1 MTSGESNKL
10 DELSGKGDTQG
21 LMQFISMVTE
31 SINMVQDI
39 ETKSE
44 TTVNKT
50 KTEAVEKRTQV
61 KKAWKNSYA
70 KNLKNFNFLW
80 EEENLLS
87 FQKFVLSR
95 NCGFFCPI
103 IIWKRKF
110 PSDPF
115 TAFQEDA
122 LTFAFVSLPFSSM
135 TRYQIDP
142 D

>member
-61 KKAWKNSYA
+61 KKAWKNYYA
-70 KNLKNFNFLW
+70 K
-80 EEENLLS
+80 
-87 FQKFVLSR
+87 KF
-95 NCGFFCPI
+95 
-103 IIWKRKF
+103 KK
-110 PSDPF
+110 
-115 TAFQEDA
+115 
-122 LTFAFVSLPFSSM
+122 
-135 TRYQIDP
+135 
-142 D
+142 

>member
-70 KNLKNFNFLW
+70 K
-80 EEENLLS
+80 
-87 FQKFVLSR
+87 KF
-95 NCGFFCPI
+95 
-103 IIWKRKF
+103 KK
-110 PSDPF
+110 
-115 TAFQEDA
+115 
-122 LTFAFVSLPFSSM
+122 
-135 TRYQIDP
+135 
-142 D
+142 

>member
-61 KKAWKNSYA
+61 KK
-70 KNLKNFNFLW
+70 
-80 EEENLLS
+80 
-87 FQKFVLSR
+87 
-95 NCGFFCPI
+95 
-103 IIWKRKF
+103 
-110 PSDPF
+110 
-115 TAFQEDA
+115 
-122 LTFAFVSLPFSSM
+122 SM
-135 TRYQIDP
+135 KKLFR
-142 D
+142 